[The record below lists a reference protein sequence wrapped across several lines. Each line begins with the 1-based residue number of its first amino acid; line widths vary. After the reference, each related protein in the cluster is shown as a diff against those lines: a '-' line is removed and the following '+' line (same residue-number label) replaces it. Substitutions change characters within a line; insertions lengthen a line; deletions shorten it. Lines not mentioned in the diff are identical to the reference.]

1 MFFFAVFLACYFLGR
16 WSESCKLLIQP
27 KCSQQVHILLQFVL
41 YWLRWRMLQFELV
54 GLNVRSVFSVTRG
67 FKCDSCST
75 KSVTLYSRFVWSELN
90 WIFTIAY
97 SVWTSTRFIQN
108 LSITANLRRT
118 RDNVIEKKKS
128 RQRYDS
134 DVWSSGL
141 TEILGLGSLI
151 SPRTFVLV
159 LSERRWCAGW
169 NLSRWGND
177 VDRGLRTF
185 LLQKVTPIIASWF
198 AGRTWKNNG
207 KWYT

>member
-54 GLNVRSVFSVTRG
+54 GLNVRSVFSVTGG

-118 RDNVIEKKKS
+118 RDNVIEKKKIPPTIW
-128 RQRYDS
+128 QRCMKFRAYGNIGVRVVNKPENICVGFYQS
-134 DVWSSGL
+134 DAGVL
-141 TEILGLGSLI
+141 AEIFHGEG
-151 SPRTFVLV
+151 T
-159 LSERRWCAGW
+159 
-169 NLSRWGND
+169 
-177 VDRGLRTF
+177 T
-185 LLQKVTPIIASWF
+185 
-198 AGRTWKNNG
+198 
-207 KWYT
+207 